1 MHLLDAAVLLTAVV
15 STAHALPTPAKGT
28 FSVCTGSVCG
38 AAAPNAAGPAKLTG
52 LPPSRRAVASGNGDG
67 SDEAAAEAAR
77 RRPQGSRTPTWLL
90 TALPTPASAASVS
103 YDFGYRLERSLDE
116 DKRGPASDDFGGG
129 AEALM
134 NMCGPPT
141 AEAAAE
147 PAAAEITSA
156 AEAASGAAALS
167 TLKPAGTVGVAAAVA
182 AAATPDPASSM
193 EPLFAVCGDMIDGVL
208 CHLPAVL

>member
-67 SDEAAAEAAR
+67 SAEAAAEAAR
-77 RRPQGSRTPTWLL
+77 RRPQGIRTPTWLL
-90 TALPTPASAASVS
+90 AALPTPASAASVS

-147 PAAAEITSA
+147 PAAAEITAA